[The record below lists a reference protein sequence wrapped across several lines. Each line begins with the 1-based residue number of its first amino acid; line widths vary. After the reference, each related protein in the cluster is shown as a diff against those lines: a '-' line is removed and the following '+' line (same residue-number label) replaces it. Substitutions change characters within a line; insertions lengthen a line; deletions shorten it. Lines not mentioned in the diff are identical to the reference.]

1 MSFDLNIGSKPRE
14 MASSNEKAD
23 LDRLMMVWANKFP
36 DMPENVM
43 LIKYEYFAA
52 KTVGMA
58 LSSVQGAAITN
69 RDILGGYKAEY
80 SFEIHYQIE
89 PPGASDGKRLDAVEV
104 LNKFAD
110 WAQTQRPDIGEGR
123 RALRVEPTA
132 YASYLGA
139 TTDQYEDYYV
149 PMKLTYEVNV

>member
-1 MSFDLNIGSKPRE
+1 MISKEKPV
-14 MASSNEKAD
+14 MLASSNEKAD
-23 LDRLMMVWANKFP
+23 LDRLMLIWANRFP
-36 DMPENVM
+36 GIPENVD

-58 LSSVQGAAITN
+58 LSSVQGAVITKKY
-69 RDILGGYKAEY
+69 ICGGYQAEY

-89 PPGASDGKRLDAVEV
+89 PPGTSDDKRLKTVEV

-123 RALRVEPTA
+123 RALRVETTA
-132 YASYLGA
+132 FASYLGV
-139 TTDQYEDYYV
+139 TNDQYEDYIV
-149 PMKLTYEVNV
+149 QLKLIYEVNV

>member
-1 MSFDLNIGSKPRE
+1 MISKEKPV
-14 MASSNEKAD
+14 MLASSNEKAD
-23 LDRLMMVWANKFP
+23 LDRLMLIWANRFP
-36 DMPENVM
+36 GIPENVD

-58 LSSVQGAAITN
+58 LSSVQGAVITKKY
-69 RDILGGYKAEY
+69 ICVGYQAEY

-89 PPGASDGKRLDAVEV
+89 PPGTSDDKRLKTVEV

-123 RALRVEPTA
+123 RALRVETTA
-132 YASYLGA
+132 FASYLGV
-139 TTDQYEDYYV
+139 TNDQYEDYIV
-149 PMKLTYEVNV
+149 QLKLIYEVNV

>member
-1 MSFDLNIGSKPRE
+1 MISKEKPV
-14 MASSNEKAD
+14 MLASSSEKAD
-23 LDRLMMVWANKFP
+23 LDRLMLIWANRFP
-36 DMPENVM
+36 GIPENVD

-58 LSSVQGAAITN
+58 LSSVQGAVITKKY
-69 RDILGGYKAEY
+69 ICGGYQAEY

-89 PPGASDGKRLDAVEV
+89 PPGTSDDKRLKTVEV

-123 RALRVEPTA
+123 RALRVETTA
-132 YASYLGA
+132 FASYLGV
-139 TTDQYEDYYV
+139 TNDQYEDYIV
-149 PMKLTYEVNV
+149 QLKLIYEVNV

>member
-1 MSFDLNIGSKPRE
+1 MISKEKPV
-14 MASSNEKAD
+14 MLASSNEKAD
-23 LDRLMMVWANKFP
+23 LDRLMLIWANRFP
-36 DMPENVM
+36 GIPENVD

-58 LSSVQGAAITN
+58 LSSVQGAVITKKY
-69 RDILGGYKAEY
+69 ICGGYQAEY

-89 PPGASDGKRLDAVEV
+89 PPGTSDDKRLKTVEV

-123 RALRVEPTA
+123 RALRVETTA
-132 YASYLGA
+132 FASYLGVSN
-139 TTDQYEDYYV
+139 DQYEDYIV
-149 PMKLTYEVNV
+149 QLKLIYEVNV